1 MLALWRLCLIQQK
14 YRAAHSVQIFSQQS
28 ESCRTFS
35 RAKDIL
41 LKEVKENMNSLYM
54 HRRRLTAL
62 VILSTLALAMAIGLF
77 PLHPASAQIAP
88 SLVKQISS
96 DPYTNSTSQHQ
107 TQVEPDTLSFGST
120 VVSAF
125 QSGRF
130 SVGGGASG
138 LSWATSFDAGLT
150 WKNGTLPNLTV
161 AGGGTYARASDAVVA
176 YDLLHHTWLISSLV
190 AKTTFDGVTG
200 STVVVVS
207 RSRNGL
213 TWSDPVI
220 VAASSST
227 QNFDKDWM
235 VCDQHPTSRFFGRCY
250 AQWDD
255 GAGKPWPTL
264 MSYSD
269 DGGLTWTQPQ
279 GLANQAFYAQG
290 GQPLVQPNGN
300 VIVPIYGFD
309 ATGAESIYSYRSI
322 DGGKSWTDLTT
333 ISPLKY
339 STTVAQFYRGG
350 SLPSAEIDQ
359 TGKVYVAW
367 AGCYFET
374 NCSTDDIVLTT
385 TTDGLTWT
393 PLQRIPLDA
402 VGSNVEHLT
411 AGLAVD
417 RGTAGQKAHLAVAY
431 YYWPDAGCTAA
442 TCQIYVGLATS
453 VNAGATWSQ
462 HQTLGG
468 PMAATWWANTDS
480 GYMTGDY
487 ISTSIA
493 SNRAV
498 TVVPVAQAPSGQH
511 FAQFMDGASVCVTG
525 GPLPSEVLNPA
536 TSSQAKPTG
545 VTHSKMQYPAN

>member
-1 MLALWRLCLIQQK
+1 MENCCLFFLVR
-14 YRAAHSVQIFSQQS
+14 Y
-28 ESCRTFS
+28 
-35 RAKDIL
+35 IL
-41 LKEVKENMNSLYM
+41 SKEVKKSMNDLFAY
-54 HRRRLTAL
+54 RRRLTAPIVL
-62 VILSTLALAMAIGLF
+62 IALALAAALGLSTLHA
-77 PLHPASAQIAP
+77 ASAQVAP
-88 SLVKQISS
+88 SIVKQVSS

-107 TQVEPDTLSFGST
+107 TQVEPDTFSVGST

-130 SVGGGASG
+130 YAGGGASG
-138 LSWATSFDAGLT
+138 ISWTTSFDAGLT
-150 WKNGTLPNLTV
+150 WKGGTLPDLTV
-161 AGGGTYARASDAVVA
+161 ADGGSYARASDAVVA
-176 YDLLHHTWLISSLV
+176 YDRAHHTWLISVLA

-207 RSRNGL
+207 RSSNGL
-213 TWSDPVI
+213 NWSNPVI
-220 VAASSST
+220 VSASSSS
-227 QNFDKDWM
+227 QNFDKDWL
-235 VCDQHPTSRFFGRCY
+235 VCDQHPASPFFGRCY
-250 AQWDD
+250 GQWDD
-255 GAGKPWPTL
+255 GAIAPWPTL

-279 GLANQAFYAQG
+279 GLANQSFYAQG

-300 VIVPIYGFD
+300 VIVPLYGFN
-309 ATGAESIYSYRSI
+309 ASGVESIYSYRST
-322 DGGKSWTDLTT
+322 DGGASWTDPTT
-333 ISPLKY
+333 IAPLRY

-367 AGCYFET
+367 AGCYFEA

-402 VGSNVEHLT
+402 IGSNVEHLT

-417 RGTAGQKAHLAVAY
+417 SGTAGQRAHLAVTY
-431 YYWPDAGCTAA
+431 YYWPNAGCTAA
-442 TCQIYVGLATS
+442 ACQVYVGLATS

-462 HQTLGG
+462 HQTVGG
-468 PMAATWWANTDS
+468 PMAVTWWASTDS

-511 FAQFMDGASVCVTG
+511 FSQNMDGASVCVTG
-525 GPLPSEVLNPA
+525 GSLPSEVLSSTAMAPLA
-536 TSSQAKPTG
+536 TPKVATPT
-545 VTHSKMQYPAN
+545 KMQYPAN

>member
-1 MLALWRLCLIQQK
+1 
-14 YRAAHSVQIFSQQS
+14 
-28 ESCRTFS
+28 
-35 RAKDIL
+35 
-41 LKEVKENMNSLYM
+41 MNSLFM
-54 HRRRLTAL
+54 SRRRLITL
-62 VILSTLALAMAIGLF
+62 VVLLAFAFAAVLGLST
-77 PLHPASAQIAP
+77 LHPASAQVAP
-88 SLVKQISS
+88 SLVEQISS

-130 SVGGGASG
+130 AVGGGASG
-138 LSWATSFDAGLT
+138 ISWATSFDAGLT
-150 WKNGTLPNLTV
+150 WKNGTLPDLTV
-161 AGGGTYARASDAVVA
+161 ADGGSYARASDAVVA
-176 YDLLHHTWLISSLV
+176 YDLHHHSWLISSL
-190 AKTTFDGVTG
+190 AARTTFDGVTG

-213 TWSDPVI
+213 TWSNPVI
-220 VAASSST
+220 VAASSSS
-227 QNFDKDWM
+227 QNFDKDWI
-235 VCDQHPTSRFFGRCY
+235 VCDQHPASRFFGRCY
-250 AQWDD
+250 EQWDD
-255 GAGKPWPTL
+255 GASAPWPTL

-269 DGGLTWTQPQ
+269 DGGLTWTTPQ
-279 GLANQAFYAQG
+279 GLTNQSFYAQG

-300 VIVPIYGFD
+300 VLVPIYGFD
-309 ATGAESIYSYRSI
+309 STGAESIYSYRSV
-322 DGGKSWTDLTT
+322 DGGASWTDQTR
-333 ISPLKY
+333 IAPLQY

-359 TGKVYVAW
+359 AGKVYVAW
-367 AGCYFET
+367 AGCYFEA

-402 VGSNVEHLT
+402 VGSSVEHLT

-417 RGTAGQKAHLAVAY
+417 SGTAGQKAHLAVTY
-431 YYWPDAGCTAA
+431 FYWPNAGCSAA
-442 TCQIYVGLATS
+442 TCQVYVGLATS

-462 HQTLGG
+462 RQTLGG
-468 PMAATWWANTDS
+468 PMAATWWANTDF

-498 TVVPVAQAPSGQH
+498 TVVPVAQAPDGSR
-511 FAQFMDGASVCVTG
+511 FFQFMDGASVRVTG
-525 GPLPSEVLNPA
+525 GSIPCEILTPA
-536 TSSQAKPTG
+536 AVSAQATPRGT
-545 VTHSKMQYPAN
+545 TPSKMQYPAN